1 MFSQTFPLRVAVIII
16 AICGVLA
23 ATPHATAQKAPSLID
38 VLIVPETS
46 PVFPGMYCVASYS
59 IMHNQIVDLKGIP
72 RIVVDDMK
80 ARGVQ
85 LLEFLAP
92 LAVEWEQLPV
102 GDFAAEVVVL
112 RQWIVA
118 YEDPLVWRDN
128 LIKYDCK
135 GMTEQWAVLKVP
147 DDAPL

>member
-72 RIVVDDMK
+72 RIVVDDMES
-80 ARGVQ
+80 RGVQ
-85 LLEFLAP
+85 LLEFLVP
-92 LAVEWEQLPV
+92 LAREWEQLTEDEF
-102 GDFAAEVVVL
+102 GGETLVL
-112 RQWIVA
+112 RNWILTHQ
-118 YEDPLVWRDN
+118 DPLVWRDN